1 MKKLTMNR
9 FLLVFLISMCHL
21 MAHGQNRAYGYVV
34 DSFTGEAVDSC
45 EIMLY
50 DADTVKVVGRTP
62 NHPGGWHID
71 NLSSGDYVLKIS
83 AKNYYPE
90 YHKVKLSFI
99 KYRKPTHIV
108 GTFKLRKL
116 PMSLREHQLG
126 EVVVKSSK
134 VKMYY
139 RGDTIVYNADAFQL
153 AQGSMLDG
161 LVSRLPGV
169 ELKNGQIFVNG
180 EFVDNL
186 MINGRDFFKGNPKI
200 ALDNLPGYMVNTIKV
215 YRKESDRNVALG
227 IQSVN
232 KKDKELVM
240 DVNLKKIYSFGWSMN
255 VEGGLGTDN
264 HYAGKLFGLRF
275 SNYSRSVLFG
285 NVNNTNNASVP
296 GTSGNWNTQYD
307 LVSPTR
313 YYSTGLMHSI
323 DDRQKRFKYEGNVT
337 FDYNHQDNQT
347 FTSASQ
353 FLAGG
358 DTYSRFR
365 SQSTSRSSHLNT
377 THKLTLQKPN
387 SNLYME
393 IQPKLDYTDNRG
405 NGSSRYVDMNG
416 NPSEAY
422 MGASLDSIFNSE
434 NTFYQKNLVTSN
446 QQIEQRSN
454 GHTLHANLSAIA
466 TLRFFTTDVLNIRL
480 NGGLTNGKSH
490 SDEVNIVRHFR
501 SDAPTAETYKRMYAE
516 SPTDIYNYQLGA
528 DYSLTYKFKKSALI
542 VVPKYDFSNSSE
554 EAPRT
559 MYTAGDELAELFQ
572 MRDIV
577 NSYDSKMQ
585 TTHHQPSFFVN
596 WQYTLPKQY
605 GLQITTNLNQDFQKR
620 RLTYKRNTI
629 DTVMVRNDATFSPR
643 VSFRLNDGK
652 RGADY
657 TLNYSVS
664 RQLPSLTSMLP
675 YTDDANPLVVM
686 NGNPDLKTATTHQIE
701 FFWSK
706 HNWAKRRML
715 DFSAYYITTK
725 NAIANSVLY
734 DRTTGITT
742 MSQCNTDGNYQFYAG
757 FRYSGIKLFPK
768 VPVTLGGNTGVNETK
783 SHELINVLQSSK
795 RNSISQRLSLDYSKD
810 NLELS
815 LFGRASYQHIT
826 TSAEGSEN
834 INSVDFSYGLN
845 GVTSLPWK
853 MTLSGDMTMYCRRGY
868 SDHSMNT
875 DQLVFNLQIGR
886 SFFNDKVQFRLVG
899 YDLLGQIDSVTQT
912 INQYGRKETWRNVI
926 TRYVM
931 VHLSYRFNKQPKKK
945 A

>member
-1 MKKLTMNR
+1 MNR
-9 FLLVFLISMCHL
+9 FLLVFLISMCNTI
-21 MAHGQNRAYGYVV
+21 AYGQNRAYGYVV
-34 DSFTGEAVDSC
+34 DSFTGEPVDSC

-50 DADTVKVVGRTP
+50 DADTVRVVGRTP
-62 NHPGGWHID
+62 NHPGGWHMD

-90 YHKVKLSFI
+90 YQKVKLSFI
-99 KYRKPTHIV
+99 KYRKPTHHV
-108 GTFKLRKL
+108 GTIKLRKL

-161 LVSRLPGV
+161 LVRRLPGV

-200 ALDNLPGYMVNTIKV
+200 ALENLPGYMVNNIKV
-215 YRKESDRNVALG
+215 YRKEPDKNVALG
-227 IQSVN
+227 IQSAT
-232 KKDKELVM
+232 KKEKELVM

-285 NVNNTNNASVP
+285 NANNTDNASVP
-296 GTSGNWNTQYD
+296 GSSGDWNTQYN

-337 FDYNHQDNQT
+337 FDYNNQDNQT

-353 FLAGG
+353 FLTDG
-358 DTYSRFR
+358 DTYSRLR

-377 THKLTLQKPN
+377 THKLVLQKPN
-387 SNLYME
+387 SNLYVE
-393 IQPKLDYTDNRG
+393 IQPTLDYTDNRG
-405 NGSSRYVDMNG
+405 NGSSRYLDMNG
-416 NPSEAY
+416 DPSEAY
-422 MGASLDSIFNSE
+422 MGASLDSIFNGSA
-434 NTFYQKNLVTSN
+434 FYQKNLVTNS
-446 QQIEQRSN
+446 QRIDQRSN
-454 GHTLHANLSAIA
+454 GHTLHASLSTKA
-466 TLRFFTTDVLNIRL
+466 TLRLFAFDELNIRM
-480 NGGLTNGKSH
+480 NGGLTDGKSH
-490 SDEVNIVRHFR
+490 SDEVNIVQHLR
-501 SDAPTAETYKRMYAE
+501 SDAPVAETYKRMYAE
-516 SPTDIYNYQLGA
+516 SPTNNYNYQLGA
-528 DYSLTYKFKKSALI
+528 DYSLKYRFSKSSLI

-554 EAPRT
+554 EAPRY

-572 MRDIV
+572 MRDVV
-577 NSYDSKMQ
+577 NSYESKMQ
-585 TTHHQPSFFVN
+585 TTHHQPSVFVN
-596 WQYTLPKQY
+596 WQYNLPKQF
-605 GLQITTNLNQDFQKR
+605 GFQMTTSLNQDFQKR

-629 DTVMVRNDATFSPR
+629 DTVMVRNDATLSPR
-643 VSFRLNDGK
+643 VSFTVNDGK

-675 YTDDANPLVVM
+675 YTDDANPLMVM
-686 NGNPDLKTATTHQIE
+686 KGNPNLKTGTTHQIE

-706 HNWAKRRML
+706 NNWMKRRML
-715 DFSAYYITTK
+715 NFSAYYLTTK

-742 MSQCNTDGNYQFYAG
+742 MSQCNTDGNYQLYAA
-757 FRYSGIKLFPK
+757 FRYSGIKPLSK
-768 VPVTLGGNTGVNETK
+768 VPVTLSGQTSVNETK

-795 RNSISQRLSLDYSKD
+795 RNSISQRLSLNYSKD

-815 LFGRASYQHIT
+815 LFGRGDYQHIS
-826 TSAEGSEN
+826 TSAEGSET
-834 INSVDFSYGLN
+834 INSMDFSYGLE
-845 GVTSLPWK
+845 GVTTLPWK
-853 MTLSGDMTMYCRRGY
+853 LKLSGDMTMYCRRGY
-868 SDHSMNT
+868 SDASMNT

-886 SFFNDKVQFRLVG
+886 SFLNDKVQFRLVG
-899 YDLLGQIDSVTQT
+899 YDLLGQIDHVTQT

-945 A
+945 S